1 MKKISFGFC
10 FIMLILSFPCGG
22 YSSGSADSLV
32 YLKQLSLESLLRVEV
47 TSVSKKS
54 EKVMDTAA
62 AIYVLG
68 HDEIVRSGYRSLPE
82 LLRKVPGLFVANVD
96 SSNAVVTSRGFK
108 NVFSNK
114 LLVLIDGR
122 SVYTPLFSGV
132 YWDVQDVLIDDIE
145 RIEVIRG
152 PGASTWGANAVNGV
166 INVITKNTTDT
177 QGAHASAGV
186 GTHEPL
192 LLNGR
197 YGGTLSEGLT
207 YRLYAKKHDLDPLEN
222 NGKSKAVGDSRLE
235 HGGFRFDYDINESHD
250 LTVQGDIYHSESD
263 KILRVSTTN
272 LIEHVSAV
280 DTRGGNILARWNTVL
295 STDSELTVQGYYDRT
310 DREDLLL
317 GEVRQT
323 WDFDISHQFKLGQV
337 QDVVWGGGYRYS
349 RDESTEGLVTILTPS
364 SRDDE
369 LYNLFL
375 QDQLSLCDDQ
385 LLVTVGVKYEHN
397 DYTGSEWQP
406 NIRAAWKFNSR
417 HTLWG
422 SVSRAVRTP
431 SRAEADMSS
440 LIGSIRSMVPS
451 YAVGVPGPSFDIPAI
466 ANITVIGNDEYD
478 SEKLMAYE
486 FGYRAQL
493 SDRFYVDMS
502 LYYNDYRQL
511 RTQEPRGEIVEFDG
525 STVLVEL
532 PFYIDN
538 LADGEGYGF
547 EIWARYEAN
556 DWWNITASYS
566 WLKLLIHS
574 DGSKLDPL
582 GESAEEDDP
591 EHNVSVHSAMD
602 LSDSVSLDAFVYY
615 TAETNEGDVPSF
627 WRFDLRLAW
636 QLSEQ
641 LEWSIQGTNL
651 SDSAHLEMP
660 TSYGSRPSQVPRTV
674 YTQLSWKY

>member
-1 MKKISFGFC
+1 MKKLSFSFC
-10 FIMLILSFPCGG
+10 FFFLILSLPCSG
-22 YSSGSADSLV
+22 YSSSTSDSLV
-32 YLKQLSLESLLRVEV
+32 YLKQLSLESLMDIEV
-47 TSVSKKS
+47 TSVSKKT

-62 AIYVLG
+62 AIYVLSN
-68 HDEIVRSGYRSLPE
+68 DEIVRSGYRSLPE
-82 LLRKVPGLFVANVD
+82 LLRKVPGLFVASVD

-132 YWDVQDVLIDDIE
+132 YWDIQDVLIDDIE

-166 INVITKNTTDT
+166 INVITKNTKDT
-177 QGAHASAGV
+177 LGTLASAGV

-197 YGGTLSEGLT
+197 YGGTLRDGLT

-222 NGKSKAVGDSRLE
+222 NGLSKAVGDSQLE
-235 HGGFRFDYDINESHD
+235 HGGFRFDYDINQSHD
-250 LTVQGDIYHSESD
+250 FTVQGDIYRSEND
-263 KILRVSTTN
+263 TILRVSTAAQEEY
-272 LIEHVSAV
+272 ISRVE
-280 DTRGGNILARWNTVL
+280 TRGGNILARWNTEL
-295 STDSELTVQGYYDRT
+295 SADSELTVQGYYDRT
-310 DREDLLL
+310 DREDLRL

-323 WDFDISHQFKLGQV
+323 WDLDVRHQFMLGQV
-337 QDVVWGGGYRYS
+337 QDIVWGGGYRYS
-349 RDESTEGLVTILTPS
+349 RDESTDGLVTTLTPK

-369 LYNLFL
+369 LYNVFL
-375 QDQLSLCDDQ
+375 QDQFSLCDDQ
-385 LLVTVGVKYEHN
+385 LLLTGGIKYEHN

-422 SVSRAVRTP
+422 AVSRAVRTP

-440 LIGSIRSMVPS
+440 LIGSIQSMVPS
-451 YAVGVPGPSFDIPAI
+451 SAVGIPGPGFDIPAI
-466 ANITVIGNDEYD
+466 ANITIIGNDEYA
-478 SEKLMAYE
+478 SEKLLAYE
-486 FGYRAQL
+486 LGYRSQL
-493 SDRFYVDMS
+493 SDRLYVDMS
-502 LYYNDYRQL
+502 LYYNDYSRL
-511 RTQEPRGEIVEFDG
+511 RTQEAKGKVVEFDG

-591 EHNVSVHSAMD
+591 EHNVSVHSAMN
-602 LSDSVSLDAFVYY
+602 LSDSISLDTFVYY

-627 WRFDLRLAW
+627 WRLDLRFAW

-660 TSYGSRPSQVPRTV
+660 TQYGSRPSQVPRTV